1 MARPKGLAGI
11 LGSALIAVLCAAD
24 LFQLVWKF
32 RAVRWVFEALN
43 LGGAVDFIIQHT
55 NNPGWVG
62 NMLTPLGDP
71 IVQIFLI
78 ALGLALIYFDNRRR
92 TGNSLSYPVIG
103 MAVSAVAFAAF
114 FIAWIWLPAPTK
126 TVQSKPLLWV
136 FSGMAGTQDA
146 NGIYKVNNIQ
156 FLAAKNET
164 GMAIRLV
171 DAYIQSGI
179 DSGKKMPLLLN
190 TYEHR
195 LIQLNDANP
204 IPANTENITLI
215 AEFPQLSENDFMKNW
230 GTIDFVIQDEE
241 QTFKGR
247 IEDKTLIDVFA
258 GYHLKTPPPRI
269 TKAPAPPIASPDKTK
284 NEQGSASQQPVVSG
298 DDNVVSF
305 NQSGGQTARTIIN
318 NGPPPPELRGVY
330 QGHRRN
336 QDGTWNVVVMAQ
348 VVSAYPPGMLNLQI
362 AAPNLLNVDIIGQDV
377 SMTMFGPHGMREG
390 RYEAQ
395 IMHPV
400 GRYMITVRTSQPT
413 GARYIQFDYD
423 WGNQQ

>member
-1 MARPKGLAGI
+1 
-11 LGSALIAVLCAAD
+11 
-24 LFQLVWKF
+24 
-32 RAVRWVFEALN
+32 
-43 LGGAVDFIIQHT
+43 
-55 NNPGWVG
+55 
-62 NMLTPLGDP
+62 
-71 IVQIFLI
+71 
-78 ALGLALIYFDNRRR
+78 
-92 TGNSLSYPVIG
+92 
-103 MAVSAVAFAAF
+103 
-114 FIAWIWLPAPTK
+114 
-126 TVQSKPLLWV
+126 
-136 FSGMAGTQDA
+136 
-146 NGIYKVNNIQ
+146 
-156 FLAAKNET
+156 
-164 GMAIRLV
+164 
-171 DAYIQSGI
+171 
-179 DSGKKMPLLLN
+179 MPLLLN
-190 TYEHR
+190 TYEHG

-377 SMTMFGPHGMREG
+377 SMTMFRASRNARGALRGANYASSWSLHDYG
-390 RYEAQ
+390 AD
-395 IMHPV
+395 
-400 GRYMITVRTSQPT
+400 QPT
-413 GARYIQFDYD
+413 NGSAVYPIRLRLGKPAMTKTNYK
-423 WGNQQ
+423 NSTNSSH